1 MSAPP
6 ALNLPLHQLSK
17 EQIMEQFM
25 DTMLQIQEKQQVFT
39 WDVGFAVANGSELSF
54 KNQRKRYSELQ
65 ELTKKAKDLKAA
77 YARR

>member
-1 MSAPP
+1 
-6 ALNLPLHQLSK
+6 
-17 EQIMEQFM
+17 
-25 DTMLQIQEKQQVFT
+25 
-39 WDVGFAVANGSELSF
+39 VAIGSELSF